1 MAHLLLY
8 PVSDAR
14 TRAARRLAVKTIALV
29 LLTMA
34 VLGGLA
40 ATAEARGPGWMRGS
54 GCGWRQ
60 AAATVPAQGY
70 GPGSC
75 PAWERGGAGRGQ
87 GYGPGWMMQQGW
99 NAPQAQPAP
108 QASGK

>member
-1 MAHLLLY
+1 MARLLLY

-70 GPGSC
+70 GPG
-75 PAWERGGAGRGQ
+75 
-87 GYGPGWMMQQGW
+87 WMMQQGW